1 MASPQEIALASSQ
14 LMQGFESLTQSV
26 QQVKMQR
33 LLNQA
38 NMQAQQIRAQEMDE
52 AKKMQAIQALGQDLA
67 LQLGGL
73 GAAPQM
79 MQAGQRAVDPDIEL
93 RQQLRL
99 LGMQQ
104 QMGNRDLLVP
114 GFGMAVNKDSAR
126 NLAETAE
133 AAQKTKGLINDL
145 INLNKS
151 AGVTADLGLDR
162 NSIAEGRSKRTT
174 LMSTL
179 RRTIAGGGTTSD
191 KDIDL
196 ILETIPDVTD
206 LTELDSTAETKLKA
220 LLDLTDRSVQSAAER
235 AGLGQAAAPTIPGLR
250 RR

>member
-1 MASPQEIALASSQ
+1 MATLQELALANQQ

-79 MQAGQRAVDPDIEL
+79 MQAGQRAVDPDLEL

-99 LGMQQ
+99 LGAQQ

-114 GFGMAVNKDSAR
+114 GFGVAINKDSAR
-126 NLAETAE
+126 NLAETAD
-133 AAQKTKGLINDL
+133 I
-145 INLNKS
+145 
-151 AGVTADLGLDR
+151 GLDR
-162 NSIAEGRSKRTT
+162 KSIAEGRSKRTT